1 MLFGNKFKNLASV
14 AGKEKL
20 TAEEI
25 ASLNIE
31 LEDNGVT
38 AVSFVDRAEE
48 ATANVAEL
56 TAQLEAA
63 QKELTTAQEQVTAIT
78 TERDA
83 LKAELDRAAESRT
96 SVKKE
101 KDSNASNKGE
111 WKNDPTAEYNQ
122 NANRALGKT
131 E

>member
-1 MLFGNKFKNLASV
+1 MFGEKFPQLKSMI
-14 AGKEKL
+14 GKESF

-25 ASLNIE
+25 ASLNLE
-31 LEDNGVT
+31 LEEKGVKGL
-38 AVSFVDRAEE
+38 AIVSEE

-56 TAQLEAA
+56 TAKLEAA
-63 QKELTTAQEQVTAIT
+63 QTELTTAKEQVTAIT

-83 LKAELDRAAESRT
+83 LKAELEGAAESRT